1 MLASQKVQGYH
12 DGRRQGRFDR
22 ARGIN
27 RVQFT
32 TATSGG
38 YARAYRI
45 GYKRGY
51 RQGIN

>member
-1 MLASQKVQGYH
+1 MLADQKMQGYH
-12 DGRRQGRFDR
+12 DGRRQGRYDR
-22 ARGIN
+22 ARGLN

-32 TATSGG
+32 TATSSS